1 MNPSTA
7 PTPETLHEWLEAN
20 NIHTVRTEGMALD
33 GWVMGKQLAARTFA
47 KKFPDVAALT
57 DMAFAFD
64 LAGTPQLGWWAD
76 WRMRALGDISQRADL
91 STLVVLPDRP
101 GVASVI
107 IEAVSLDGTPVPVCG
122 RGLLRKMVA
131 RLAEHGF
138 TAKASFELEFFAY
151 MDSFPQARAK
161 KFRDLTPMT
170 ASPSDLGYMTIN
182 EHVMAPFMTEVC
194 RRLEKL
200 GVPWEAWND
209 EAAPGQI
216 ELNFDPADPISA
228 ADYVHRAKQVLRE
241 VAWDMGH
248 SVTFMAKPG
257 ERYGSGM
264 HAHHSLWRDGEPMF
278 FDATATD
285 NRSALMK
292 QWIAGQIGSVAGA
305 TSLMAPTINSYR
317 RMVGFA
323 AAPTHIAW
331 GEQDKSAAIRTV
343 TGTAKSTRVEYRN
356 PAADVNP
363 YISMATML
371 ASGMVGLE
379 HSPELIPE
387 SAVMAWGLPPGHGPT
402 PLPNSIMKAATALEA
417 DHLLCDMLGRDFC
430 DYWIQSRKWEWLMY
444 QTGGGD
450 PVAKVTTDFELNR
463 YFDVV

>member
-1 MNPSTA
+1 MSSA
-7 PTPETLHEWLEAN
+7 VTPEGLHQWIVDN
-20 NIHTVRTEGMALD
+20 DIHTIRTEGMALD
-33 GWVMGKQLAARTFA
+33 GWVMGKQLAARTFE

-64 LAGTPQLGWWAD
+64 FAGTPQLGWWAD

-91 STLVVLPDRP
+91 STLVTLSDRP

-107 IEAVSLDGTPVPVCG
+107 VEAVSLDGTPVPVCG
-122 RGLLRKMVA
+122 RGLLRKMVDK
-131 RLAEHGF
+131 LAAHGL

-151 MDSFPQARAK
+151 MESFPEARRK
-161 KFRDLTPMT
+161 KFRNLTPMT
-170 ASPSDLGYMTIN
+170 ASPSDLGYMVMN

-194 RRLEKL
+194 RRLEKI

-216 ELNFDPADPISA
+216 ELNFDPADPITA

-241 VAWDMGH
+241 VALDTGC

-264 HAHHSLWRDGEPMF
+264 HAHHSLWRDGEPVF
-278 FDATATD
+278 FDANEPD
-285 NRSALMK
+285 RRSALMK

-305 TSLMAPTINSYR
+305 TSLLVPTINSFR
-317 RMVGFA
+317 RMVGFS
-323 AAPTHIAW
+323 AAPTHVAW

-356 PAADVNP
+356 PSADVNP
-363 YISMATML
+363 YISLAVML

-379 HSPELIPE
+379 HSPDLLPE
-387 SAVMAWGLPPGHGPT
+387 SAIMAWGLPPGHGPA
-402 PLPNSIMKAATALEA
+402 PLPNSMMKAAKALQS
-417 DHLLCDMLGRDFC
+417 DDRLWQMLGDDFC
-430 DYWIQSRKWEWLMY
+430 SYWVESRKWEWLMFHT
-444 QTGGGD
+444 TGGD
-450 PVAKVTTDFELNR
+450 ATATTTTDFELNR